1 MRKQDFLGL
10 GLGLLSPFVFCHA
23 FARPSEPNLP
33 TVTGAAVPLY
43 PPLARAASVQ
53 GTVILVVVTN
63 GDRVQSTKVV
73 NGHPLLS
80 AAAESNIRTWTLV
93 GNPPQTFDVTY
104 RYVLSDRCDGNPAV
118 KIDFPTSV
126 VICSKP
132 NPPLD

>member
-1 MRKQDFLGL
+1 MRKQEMLGL
-10 GLGLLSPFVFCHA
+10 GLGLLSSFFFCHA
-23 FARPSEPNLP
+23 FAANLP

-53 GTVILVVVTN
+53 GTVTLVVVTN

-73 NGHPLLS
+73 NGPSLLS

-93 GNPPQTFDVTY
+93 GKPPQTFEVTY
-104 RYVLSDRCDGNPAV
+104 RYVLSDRCEGNPAV

-126 VICSKP
+126 AICAKP